1 MLPSQVG
8 NSGWSTY
15 ARAIMSAQLVPMIGE
30 ETMRQVETKAKHFRE
45 IRARGAADNL
55 LRTAQQHHVQLSVMA
70 DTKASILITV
80 SSIVMTI
87 ALSRAGEPRLGA
99 ALLTLAV
106 SCLVSLI
113 LAVIAVLPTF
123 KKGHGSRNL
132 LFFGHFATMN
142 EDEFMRA
149 MDRMLSSD
157 ENLYEAA
164 VRDIY
169 SLGSY
174 LHRKKY
180 RFLRYAYI
188 ALLAGFILAV
198 AVEVYVVMRIPA

>member
-1 MLPSQVG
+1 MLPSP
-8 NSGWSTY
+8 
-15 ARAIMSAQLVPMIGE
+15 ARDIMPAQLRQMIGE
-30 ETMRQVETKAKHFRE
+30 ETMRQVEGKAKHFRE

-87 ALSRAGEPRLGA
+87 ALSRAGEPQLRP

-123 KKGHGSRNL
+123 SKGSGSRNL
-132 LFFGHFATMN
+132 LFFGHFAMMT
-142 EDEFMRA
+142 EEEFMNA
-149 MDRMLSSD
+149 MDRMLASD
-157 ENLYEAA
+157 ENVYEAA

-169 SLGSY
+169 SLGTY

-188 ALLAGFILAV
+188 ALLAGFVLST
-198 AVEVYVVMRIPA
+198 AVEVWVVARFP

>member
-1 MLPSQVG
+1 MRP
-8 NSGWSTY
+8 
-15 ARAIMSAQLVPMIGE
+15 QLKQMIGE
-30 ETMRQVETKAKHFRE
+30 ETMRQVEGKAKHFRE

-87 ALSRAGEPRLGA
+87 SLSRAGEPHVGP
-99 ALLTLAV
+99 ALLALAV
-106 SCLVSLI
+106 SSLISLI

-123 KKGHGSRNL
+123 SKGTGARNL
-132 LFFGHFATMN
+132 LFFGHFASMN
-142 EDEFMRA
+142 EDEYMRA
-149 MDRMLSSD
+149 MDHMLSSD
-157 ENLYEAA
+157 ENVYEAA

-169 SLGSY
+169 SLGTY

-188 ALLAGFILAV
+188 ALLVGFVLATI
-198 AVEVYVVMRIPA
+198 VEVIVVVKIP

>member
-1 MLPSQVG
+1 MLPSP
-8 NSGWSTY
+8 
-15 ARAIMSAQLVPMIGE
+15 ARDIMPAQLRQMIGE
-30 ETMRQVETKAKHFRE
+30 ETMRQVEAKAKHFRE

-87 ALSRAGEPRLGA
+87 ALSRAGEPHLRP
-99 ALLTLAV
+99 ALLTLAL
-106 SCLVSLI
+106 SCLTSLI

-123 KKGHGSRNL
+123 SKGSGPRNL
-132 LFFGHFATMN
+132 LFFGHFATMD

-149 MDRMLSSD
+149 MDRMLSCD
-157 ENLYEAA
+157 ENVYEAA

-188 ALLAGFILAV
+188 ALLAGFVLSM
-198 AVEVYVVMRIPA
+198 AVEVWVVVQFP